1 MIPKKVPKRPINNF
15 GICRLRFCK
24 SMCKYKSVQS
34 IKKPEFK
41 YRFSVFIF
49 SVHFRYRL
57 LEIPSLPKWCTLTRK
72 EKRKY
77 FQTENVC
84 AYERFSNKRSG
95 FEIEAKIRS
104 SAD

>member
-1 MIPKKVPKRPINNF
+1 MIPKKAPKRPINNF
-15 GICRLRFCK
+15 DFAGSAFVNRCANTNQYNP
-24 SMCKYKSVQS
+24 S
-34 IKKPEFK
+34 KKPEFK

-49 SVHFRYRL
+49 SVHFRYRP

-84 AYERFSNKRSG
+84 A
-95 FEIEAKIRS
+95 
-104 SAD
+104 